1 MCSILEMKIH
11 KGVENINK
19 YSAKQIAR
27 IAIFSTISF
36 ILMFLN
42 TSLPLFPPFL
52 KVDLSE
58 IPAVIMLL
66 TGGVYEAI
74 FVSLIK
80 NIIHF
85 TVSQSAGI
93 GELIN
98 FIISASFIILIHF
111 LYNKTKKIKVSL
123 LFSTIIISI
132 LSALV
137 NYFIMFPLYSV
148 LLGINKQ
155 MILNLAASFN
165 PLVVNLNL
173 YFMIIIIPFNLIKFT
188 IVSILS
194 YNLFNKIK
202 GGFKK

>member
-1 MCSILEMKIH
+1 M
-11 KGVENINK
+11 V
-19 YSAKQIAR
+19 R

-66 TGGVYEAI
+66 TGGAYEAI

-111 LYNKTKKIKVSL
+111 LYNKTKKIKISL
-123 LFSTIIISI
+123 VLSTIIISI
-132 LSALV
+132 LSAIV
-137 NYFIMFPLYSV
+137 NYFIMFPLYSI

-165 PLVVNLNL
+165 PLVINLSL
-173 YFMIIIIPFNLIKFT
+173 YFVLIIIPFNLIKFT

-194 YNLFNKIK
+194 YNLFNKVK
-202 GGFKK
+202 GGF

>member
-1 MCSILEMKIH
+1 MEVS
-11 KGVENINK
+11 KGGEHIIK
-19 YSAKQIAR
+19 YSAKQIVR
-27 IAIFSTISF
+27 IAIFSTLSF

-80 NIIHF
+80 NILHF

-111 LYNKTKKIKVSL
+111 LYNKTKKIKISL
-123 LFSTIIISI
+123 LLSTIIISI

-137 NYFIMFPLYSV
+137 NYFIMFPLYNI
-148 LLGINKQ
+148 LLGVNKQ

-165 PLVVNLNL
+165 PIVVNLSL
-173 YFMIIIIPFNLIKFT
+173 YFVLIIIPFNLIKFT

-202 GGFKK
+202 GGFYK